1 MRVHADE
8 LADNSHGGKNHDVHR
23 GMAVEPEEVL
33 IQNWIA
39 THGWIKDSDIERA
52 LNNQQKKRDAQH
64 WRRKNLNNGRGING
78 PQEQRHAEPRH
89 SRRTQFVHGDNE
101 I

>member
-1 MRVHADE
+1 MRMHADE
-8 LADNSHGGKNHDVHR
+8 LADDSHGGKNHDVHR

-39 THGWIKDSDIERA
+39 AHGWIKDSNVERA
-52 LNNQQKKRDAQH
+52 LHNEQQQRDAQH